1 MPMFLVAWQSWHNF
15 PTNRCISNY
24 NLQNVDMEKNKGKDI
39 DTTKTYYE
47 IKTLFVVI
55 VLIFLQ
61 LYLFKF

>member
-1 MPMFLVAWQSWHNF
+1 
-15 PTNRCISNY
+15 
-24 NLQNVDMEKNKGKDI
+24 MEKNKGKDI

-47 IKTLFVVI
+47 IKTLFVVR